1 MIYWNNKNYK
11 GNFVKSGKRMFDPHM
26 ECPKCQKPMLYQIG
40 NDKLKCGNCGNVINM
55 EEMDE
60 LKLYTSSRRFVKSGK
75 MPYIDDEDID
85 KFEKRLNEGEEVKMK
100 GWTFRKDDTG
110 RISVIDP
117 DGNLLDKDFK
127 SVASFIDWFRYWKK
141 DSLKSSRQ
149 IKSSLDGLTPDII
162 CDRIRSRDLNL
173 DNKEYNDILNKINT
187 FEDAWDTY
195 RKSWELFSEKYT
207 LADIEEM
214 YNEIEHLLEDKDRQV
229 IENWLHDINEVF
241 YTNKPLSEMS
251 LVYGT
256 AGNDIIESSEQS
268 HKSKQIKSAVDGGW
282 EVRSSDVPE
291 ALDLFV
297 EYNGEEIAL
306 EEIAKAMG
314 TDTLEDNI
322 EWIAQQWGFGEE
334 LEDIEDVWDKYEY
347 AKEVMGVSELFNNLT
362 QAAGYDELAED
373 LAFIFRQYDFREWDK
388 YDDEI
393 ESSRKVIKSSNL
405 PEEVYYIVINGA
417 KQYFEDKEKAEEMA
431 AELGVGG
438 VYTETDPEEI
448 EELYEVGYI
457 GNSRKTIKSVKF
469 GGDILEGRYY
479 WNNDMELK
487 LLDVYDDYA
496 LFERKNKFND
506 DYVIAYRPEFNG
518 NNVTWQNGSYLDDI
532 TRYEAFEEFD
542 MKSGKK
548 DIVKQSHIADIN
560 YYKQL
565 VKNVLSNRMTEDEAL
580 NKIAVRNNC
589 NKKYAESIL
598 NNWMDKYKEQ
608 LIKSDAEIADIMK
621 EFDVDGDLNSWAEDY
636 MPGSG
641 KANTKGGE
649 LVRAAQRILTEYYDN
664 GNMIGRGLGN
674 ETVNPA
680 ARYIVEKT
688 NFDGNGEIE
697 DMLNHLVQMDDNE
710 YNSWCKRFE
719 VDFADWLRSKGDL
732 FEQPNE
738 DDISD
743 YAEDTDKEFFINKFY
758 VEDSFGNQYWF
769 DKEEDEFVCTEIQF
783 AENST
788 YSEDDVLKDGDEFTS
803 EIDKTEDYGT
813 FEKDGFIYDW
823 EASGTQDE
831 KGNYSEWKIVRVTIS
846 DQLFENDDTFDFDK
860 VDDYNIFDINGNEL
874 KENDLLSL

>member
-26 ECPKCQKPMLYQIG
+26 ECPKCQEAMLYQIG
-40 NDKLKCGNCGNVINM
+40 NDKLKCGNCGNVIDM
-55 EEMDE
+55 EKMDE

-141 DSLKSSRQ
+141 DSLKSSRKVIKSSNLPEEVYYIVINGAKQYFEDREKAKEMAAELGVGGVYTETDPEEIEELYEVGYIGNSRKAIKSGYYDNKNILGVEIVENEQLIEANLKEDGVEINWNKISDVLSHIEYSVENNINRQIAHKAVEEFHDDNVYGFTYWFEEDDSKTLDFIKTIINSADDDFERNDETVFTVHNISDVVSTDALEKELEQGYDDLGLIVLESCDIEFSVPNKFVNNKLYVESSRQ
-149 IKSSLDGLTPDII
+149 IKSAVDGLTPDII

-173 DNKEYNDILNKINT
+173 DNKEYNDILNKINA

-214 YNEIEHLLEDKDRQV
+214 YNEIEHLLEDEDKQV
-229 IENWLHDINEVF
+229 VEDWIEDIDEVF
-241 YTNKPLSEMS
+241 FSNKPLSKMS
-251 LVYGT
+251 LNYGT
-256 AGNDIIESSEQS
+256 TGNDIIESSKQS
-268 HKSKQIKSAVDGGW
+268 HKS
-282 EVRSSDVPE
+282 
-291 ALDLFV
+291 
-297 EYNGEEIAL
+297 
-306 EEIAKAMG
+306 
-314 TDTLEDNI
+314 
-322 EWIAQQWGFGEE
+322 
-334 LEDIEDVWDKYEY
+334 
-347 AKEVMGVSELFNNLT
+347 
-362 QAAGYDELAED
+362 
-373 LAFIFRQYDFREWDK
+373 RQ
-388 YDDEI
+388 
-393 ESSRKVIKSSNL
+393 
-405 PEEVYYIVINGA
+405 
-417 KQYFEDKEKAEEMA
+417 
-431 AELGVGG
+431 
-438 VYTETDPEEI
+438 
-448 EELYEVGYI
+448 
-457 GNSRKTIKSVKF
+457 
-469 GGDILEGRYY
+469 
-479 WNNDMELK
+479 
-487 LLDVYDDYA
+487 
-496 LFERKNKFND
+496 
-506 DYVIAYRPEFNG
+506 
-518 NNVTWQNGSYLDDI
+518 
-532 TRYEAFEEFD
+532 
-542 MKSGKK
+542 
-548 DIVKQSHIADIN
+548 VKQSHVADIN

-565 VKNVLSNRMTEDEAL
+565 VKSVLSNRMTEDEAL
-580 NKIAVRNNC
+580 KKIAVRNNC

-608 LIKSDAEIADIMK
+608 FIKSDAEIADIMK

-783 AENST
+783 AEDST

-831 KGNYSEWKIVRVTIS
+831 NGNYSEWKIVRVTIS

>member
-40 NDKLKCGNCGNVINM
+40 NDKLKCGNCGNIFWKISPCN
-55 EEMDE
+55 
-60 LKLYTSSRRFVKSGK
+60 SK
-75 MPYIDDEDID
+75 MQN

-149 IKSSLDGLTPDII
+149 IKS
-162 CDRIRSRDLNL
+162 
-173 DNKEYNDILNKINT
+173 
-187 FEDAWDTY
+187 
-195 RKSWELFSEKYT
+195 
-207 LADIEEM
+207 
-214 YNEIEHLLEDKDRQV
+214 
-229 IENWLHDINEVF
+229 
-241 YTNKPLSEMS
+241 
-251 LVYGT
+251 
-256 AGNDIIESSEQS
+256 
-268 HKSKQIKSAVDGGW
+268 AVDGGW

-291 ALDLFV
+291 ALNLFV
-297 EYNGEEIAL
+297 EYCGEETAL
-306 EEIAKAMG
+306 EEIARAMD
-314 TDTLEDNI
+314 TDTLEDKI

-393 ESSRKVIKSSNL
+393 ESSRKVVKSSLDGLNPGIICDRMREKNQDSVEDHEENL
-405 PEEVYYIVINGA
+405 DKINAFENAWETYQKSWEIFNNKYTLADIEEMYNGLEHLLED
-417 KQYFEDKEKAEEMA
+417 EDKQVVEDWIEDIDEVFYTNKPLSEMS
-431 AELGVGG
+431 LNYGTTGN
-438 VYTETDPEEI
+438 DII
-448 EELYEVGYI
+448 ES
-457 GNSRKTIKSVKF
+457 SRKAI
-469 GGDILEGRYY
+469 
-479 WNNDMELK
+479 
-487 LLDVYDDYA
+487 
-496 LFERKNKFND
+496 
-506 DYVIAYRPEFNG
+506 
-518 NNVTWQNGSYLDDI
+518 
-532 TRYEAFEEFD
+532 
-542 MKSGKK
+542 
-548 DIVKQSHIADIN
+548 KQSHVADIN

-565 VKNVLSNRMTEDEAL
+565 VKSVLSNRMTEDEAL
-580 NKIAVRNNC
+580 NKIAVRNSC

-783 AENST
+783 AEDST

-874 KENDLLSL
+874 KEADLLSL